1 MCLNPL
7 YIEKKGVTFS
17 CGKCEQCHT
26 KYVQHWVFRLQQEQK
41 LTHKSLFLT
50 LTYDY
55 QNIPMYKGKFTLD
68 KSDYQNFLK
77 RLRKQLPDTRI
88 KYVCAGEY
96 GGEKNRPHYHLLLF
110 GVDLEDF
117 NTINQAWGKGLIHV
131 GSVEP
136 ASIAYTFKYSIKG
149 DKKKR
154 DWRQTKQFIAMSKG
168 LGETFAFDITYEKTV
183 HVYEKYVDST
193 KTNGKT
199 DWIKIRNKDWTSE
212 TEIKVLTRIKK
223 IRIPKVQF
231 AKKLEQ
237 LLLMPYYKI
246 PSQKGGSVKMS
257 VPRFYLRAADYDTT
271 QLTELYLDKMA
282 TKYQD
287 ITMSRLPK
295 LLEKESIQRIE
306 SINTQVDKVNYS
318 ISKEKI

>member
-26 KYVQHWVFRLQQEQK
+26 KYVQHWVFRLQNEQRQ
-41 LTHKSLFLT
+41 THKSLFLT

-55 QNIPMYKGKFTLD
+55 KHIPMHKGKFTLD

-77 RLRKQLPDTRI
+77 RLRKQIPNTRI

-110 GVDLEDF
+110 GCDLEDF
-117 NTINQAWGKGLIHV
+117 NTINTAWGKGLIHV

-136 ASIAYTFKYSIKG
+136 ASIAYVFKYSIKG

-154 DWRQTKQFIAMSKG
+154 DWRQQKQFITMSKG
-168 LGETFAFDITYEKTV
+168 LGESFAFDITYEKHT

-193 KTNGKT
+193 KTNGKV
-199 DWIKIRNKDWTSE
+199 DWIKLRNKTWLSE
-212 TEIKVLTRIKK
+212 TEIKVLTRTKK
-223 IRIPKVQF
+223 IRTPKVQF
-231 AKKLEQ
+231 AKKLDQ
-237 LLLMPYYKI
+237 LLKMPYYTL
-246 PSQKGGSVKMS
+246 SSLKGGTVKMS
-257 VPRFYLRAADYDTT
+257 IPRFYLRAANYDTT
-271 QLTELYLDKMA
+271 ELTELYMDKIA
-282 TKYQD
+282 TKYND
-287 ITMSRLPK
+287 IPQQK
-295 LLEKESIQRIE
+295 LVKILQKEEIQRIE
-306 SINTQVDKVNYS
+306 SINTQVDKINYS